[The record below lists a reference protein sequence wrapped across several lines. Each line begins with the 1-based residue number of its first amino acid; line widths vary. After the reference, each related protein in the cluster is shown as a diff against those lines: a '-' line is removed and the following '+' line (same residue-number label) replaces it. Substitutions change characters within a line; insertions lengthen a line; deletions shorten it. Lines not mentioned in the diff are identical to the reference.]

1 MNLCKATVKQ
11 ALSGLPTA
19 RCRPL
24 RRLLALK
31 GLPPCPKVDRM
42 PLKTPSLEAWFNRH
56 EPGAAYSLGGTMV
69 QTWKGEALQAFLPD
83 DWGPGRFEFGYVPTP
98 GSRSTRSLVAADYG
112 LDPDEV
118 FLTVG
123 ATEAN
128 LAILTGMLRP
138 GTNVVLQDP
147 LYYQFEAI
155 ARDQGAEV
163 RHWTLSADPT
173 AEPDLAALE
182 ALIDADTR
190 LVVLNTPHNPTGR
203 TLSEATLRGVV
214 GLVEAQPHAHL
225 LIDEIYR
232 GVGPLATPSALD
244 LSDRV
249 LVTDAV
255 SKRWSLP
262 GLRLGWVAS
271 RSTELMACLPYHEHA
286 TCCVSRLSEQVIE
299 ALWPRREALFAENR
313 RVTDRNRTMFGLW
326 LGAVSDLLTGEVPPA
341 GVVTLVWPTFD
352 PDDQEVARALREDF
366 GLFVLPGSTLGYP
379 GSLRVGFGHR
389 DPVALTEAL
398 ARFETGLR
406 ALAGRWA

>member
-1 MNLCKATVKQ
+1 
-11 ALSGLPTA
+11 
-19 RCRPL
+19 
-24 RRLLALK
+24 
-31 GLPPCPKVDRM
+31 M
-42 PLKTPSLEAWFNRH
+42 PLTTPPLEAWFNQH

-69 QTWKGEALQAFLPD
+69 QPWKGEALQAYLPD
-83 DWGPGRFEFGYVPTP
+83 DWGPARFEYGYVATP
-98 GSRSTRSLVAADYG
+98 GSVSLRRLIAADYG
-112 LDPDEV
+112 LTPDEL
-118 FLTVG
+118 FLTAG

-128 LAILTGMLRP
+128 LAVLTGMLHP
-138 GTNVVLQDP
+138 GDNVVLQDP

-155 ARDQGAEV
+155 ARDRGAEV
-163 RHWTLSADPT
+163 RRWTLPANPT
-173 AEPDLAALE
+173 ADPDLAALSP
-182 ALIDADTR
+182 LIDDRTR

-203 TLSEATLRGVV
+203 TLSEATLRSVV
-214 GLVEAQPHAHL
+214 ALVEARPRAHL

-232 GVGPLATPSALD
+232 GVGPLATPSSLE

-255 SKRWSLP
+255 SKRWALP

-271 RSTELMACLPYHEHA
+271 RSPELAACLPYHEHA

-313 RVTDRNRTMFGLW
+313 RVTEINRTLFGLW
-326 LGAVSDLLTGEVPPA
+326 LPEMSSLITGQVPPS

-352 PDDQEVARALREDF
+352 PDDREVARALREDF

-379 GSLRVGFGHR
+379 GALRVGFGHR
-389 DPVALTEAL
+389 DAVALTEAL

-406 ALAGRWA
+406 SLAGRWA